1 MSKRSNKFIS
11 LTMVG
16 LASLA
21 ALAFGVA
28 GCSDE
33 GTNGDSSCYDYGSF
47 DKAAPAVAFTK
58 DVLPIFRNSCGLGGA
73 ACHGAVSGQPG
84 QPYLGPA
91 NGPTDPTPAEIDAI
105 FAQNV
110 GVAATKA
117 TGMKIVEPNSPET
130 SFLMHKMDGTLT
142 CAAVVCDAA
151 CGGSMPL
158 TGDLLPQASRDT
170 VRRWIAQGAKKD

>member
-1 MSKRSNKFIS
+1 MPKRSNKLVS
-11 LTMVG
+11 LMIAG

-28 GCSDE
+28 GCSDD
-33 GTNGDSSCYDYGSF
+33 GNGDDTCYDYGSF
-47 DKAAPAVAFTK
+47 DKTSPAVTFTG
-58 DVLPIFRNSCGLGGA
+58 DVLPIFRNSCGIGGA
-73 ACHGAVSGQPG
+73 ACHGAVVGQAG

-91 NGPTDPTPAEIDAI
+91 NSATEPTQAEIDAI

-110 GVAATKA
+110 GVKATKA
-117 TGMKIVEPNSPET
+117 TGMDIVAAGSPET

-142 CAAVVCDAA
+142 CAAVICDAA

-158 TGDLLPQASRDT
+158 TGDLLPQDARDK

>member
-33 GTNGDSSCYDYGSF
+33 GPNGDDSCYDYGSF

-58 DVLPIFRNSCGLGGA
+58 DVLPIFRNSCGIGGA

-117 TGMKIVEPNSPET
+117 TGMKIVDANSPET

-151 CGGSMPL
+151 CGGTMPL

>member
-1 MSKRSNKFIS
+1 MSKRSNKLVS
-11 LTMVG
+11 LTIAA

-33 GTNGDSSCYDYGSF
+33 GTADDTCYDYGSF
-47 DKAAPAVAFTK
+47 DKAAPAVTFSG

-73 ACHGAVSGQPG
+73 SCHGAVAGQPG

-91 NGPTDPTPAEIDAI
+91 NSGTAPTQAEIDAI

-142 CAAVVCDAA
+142 CSAVVCDAA
-151 CGGSMPL
+151 CGGTMPL
-158 TGDLLPQASRDT
+158 TGDLLPQTARDT

>member
-1 MSKRSNKFIS
+1 MPKRSNKLVS
-11 LTMVG
+11 LTIAA

-33 GTNGDSSCYDYGSF
+33 GNGDDTCYDYGSF
-47 DKAAPAVAFTK
+47 DKASPAVTFSG
-58 DVLPIFRNSCGLGGA
+58 DVLPIFRNSCGIGGA
-73 ACHGAVSGQPG
+73 SCHGAVSGLPG

-91 NGPTDPTPAEIDAI
+91 NSATAPTQAEIDAI

-117 TGMKIVEPNSPET
+117 TGMKLIEPNSPET

-151 CGGSMPL
+151 CGGTMPA
-158 TGDLLPQASRDT
+158 TGDLLPQATRDT